1 MTNKEL
7 VLNMLTELSTKEIS
21 EANNPETF
29 DEHTEVAKQGGNIA
43 RNARMELEAKT
54 GQAVLSPANDKKI
67 LQIKNEHK

>member
-1 MTNKEL
+1 MEEENKDTIEKNET
-7 VLNMLTELSTKEIS
+7 VEIS